1 MPSQLSNIIYESLLE
16 ISETSE
22 FLKNG
27 NEQFIIKEVL
37 YLEPLIEELP
47 ITLNKEEKSKEIAN
61 KIVTLA
67 SERDG
72 YQYIYHS
79 QQKTVFYY

>member
-1 MPSQLSNIIYESLLE
+1 MSSQLSNIIYESLLE

-47 ITLNKEEKSKEIAN
+47 ITLNKEEKSKEICYFGFRRGW
-61 KIVTLA
+61 I
-67 SERDG
+67 SI
-72 YQYIYHS
+72 YIS
-79 QQKTVFYY
+79 LSTKDCILLLV